1 MSEYFLLID
10 RIFWEFLLFLLE
22 DVFLDFRSSMSEFLL
37 LFDGMLESILLFD
50 SVVVVS
56 SSMWFFH
63 REICAFF

>member
-1 MSEYFLLID
+1 MSECFLLID

-22 DVFLDFRSSMSEFLL
+22 DVFLDFRSSMPEFLL

-56 SSMWFFH
+56 
-63 REICAFF
+63 

>member
-1 MSEYFLLID
+1 MSFFFKLDGMSECFLLID
-10 RIFWEFLLFLLE
+10 RIFWEFLFFLLE

-56 SSMWFFH
+56 
-63 REICAFF
+63 